1 MQSQTATMRSIYNN
15 QGMRIAAVVTWAAIL
30 LSEISSNRNYLVPL
44 MISLCVFLICYF
56 IEEARSTDGLS
67 WSLFTLCASA
77 AYAVYV
83 GGFGVTPALFVI
95 SATMMHVKLKPR
107 EFWLLLCAMNAVLIY
122 RLVLGNS
129 MVLALG
135 AFVAY
140 AGFQLFGIMMIRSVK
155 AEQFAN
161 QELKRINAE
170 LIATRALLSESARGE
185 ERLNVSRELHDV
197 AGHSLTALKLLLRGG
212 QRKGSLSSEEIN
224 QAHDLA
230 DALLA
235 DIRSVVANLRDHE
248 GIDLDSALKTL
259 AERWQKPQVSVEIAP
274 GCKAQ
279 NLRQAHA
286 LLRIAQEALTNSAR
300 HSDASSVLIKLSSD
314 EQNLCL
320 EVLDNG
326 SQAVQLRIGNGL
338 RGMQERVQELQGS
351 LQTSAGLNGQG
362 LRIVALV
369 PLGSEHDTELLE
381 TQALSA

>member
-1 MQSQTATMRSIYNN
+1 MSQTAALRSIYNN

-44 MISLCVFLICYF
+44 LISLFVFLICYF
-56 IEEARSTDGLS
+56 FEEARSTDGLS
-67 WSLFTLCASA
+67 WSLLTLCASA

-107 EFWLLLCAMNAVLIY
+107 EFWLLLGAMNAVLIY

-140 AGFQLFGIMMIRSVK
+140 AGFQMFGIMMIRSVR

-212 QRKGSLSSEEIN
+212 QRKGALTHEEIN

-230 DALLA
+230 DHLLA

-259 AERWQKPQVSVEIAP
+259 AERWQKPKVTVEIEP

-300 HSDASSVLIKLSSD
+300 HSDASLVQIKLYSH
-314 EQNLCL
+314 QQQLCL

-326 SQAVQLRIGNGL
+326 SKAVQIRIGNGL
-338 RGMQERVQELQGS
+338 RGMQERVQELQGR
-351 LQTSAGLNGQG
+351 LQTSAGLHGQG
-362 LRIVALV
+362 LSVVALV
-369 PLGSEHDTELLE
+369 PLSSEHDTELLE